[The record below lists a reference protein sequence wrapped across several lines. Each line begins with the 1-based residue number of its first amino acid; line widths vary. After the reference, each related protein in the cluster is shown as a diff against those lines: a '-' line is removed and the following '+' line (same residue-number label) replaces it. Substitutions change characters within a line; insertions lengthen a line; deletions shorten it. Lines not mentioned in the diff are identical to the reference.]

1 MRGPIRR
8 VGLLATLG
16 VAALVVASCT
26 GAAEEEATTTAAP
39 ATSATSTTE
48 PESSAGGERPV
59 FRVGLVAP
67 IGTAN
72 WWAALETQDESPDRA
87 FLTSMKPSLFTLT
100 HPAFLYVPDVAAT
113 EAPVAS
119 SQEGERWV
127 VQQPIRDDMA
137 WSDGEPVTAHDLV
150 FYFNI
155 VREFGMASTHASYFP
170 GSILSVTA
178 PEDFVVRIEFANEPG
193 IAIWQN
199 GIAFAPFVPAHFWEE
214 HVAAARAEGQ
224 AAASAVSDEDAVAA
238 VVAASRAD
246 DDTGNDLEPG
256 NVTAE
261 HLAAYRADVAAAAAR
276 TFLIRVESPQ
286 EPSAGP
292 VVFDRWEQ
300 GDFAVTV
307 ANEDYYDS
315 GTEHTLYD
323 DGSYRIVSEARGDQ
337 LYGGEG
343 SGDVVASY
351 VEGPHVS
358 EVVWVEHPGREE
370 AYQSLVEGE
379 VDFVFDP
386 VGVDSGIQGMLASN
400 PDLEFSVNQTDRF
413 RYMAFNLRKPPTGDP
428 AFREAIGILID
439 KEAVAQSVLGGMVYA
454 SYTVVHPD
462 LPLWHNPNVN
472 RPGWADG
479 EPMSEAARFTA
490 AIQRLQDA
498 GYTWE
503 SEPVIA
509 PESQDPVAEPGVGLT
524 MPNGNPVPELEILM
538 TSLEHDPYRATF
550 GLWIEHWLND
560 LGVPARTTPIEFDA
574 VVSRVFNPASSQEA
588 EAWDM
593 YILGWA
599 GADPSLPGQLM
610 VQLFHSTGDAA
621 TTEGLNSTGFVD
633 PEFDAAADAF
643 LRAVTVD
650 EAQKWTFEMER
661 IIQERLP
668 YVVLFRL
675 PITEAFNRRVA
686 FPVDTIR
693 GGHSGFAKAW
703 PGSVRISD

>member
-1 MRGPIRR
+1 MRVGNRR
-8 VGLLATLG
+8 DGLLAALL
-16 VAALVVASCT
+16 VAGLVAASCT
-26 GAAEEEATTTAAP
+26 GAAEDQTTTTSVSDPTTTA
-39 ATSATSTTE
+39 TTE
-48 PESSAGGERPV
+48 PESPTVGDRPV
-59 FRVGLVAP
+59 FRVGLIAP

-72 WWAALETQDESPDRA
+72 WWAAMETSDESSDRA
-87 FLTSMKPSLFTLT
+87 YLTNMKPSLFALT
-100 HPAFLYVPDVAAT
+100 HPAFLYVPDLAAS
-113 EAPVAS
+113 EAPVAAT
-119 SQEGERWV
+119 QEGERWV
-127 VQQPIRDDMA
+127 VQQPIRDDMV

-170 GSILSVTA
+170 GTILSVSA

-199 GIAFAPFVPAHFWEE
+199 GVAFAPFVPAHFWEE
-214 HVAAARAEGQ
+214 HVAAARAAGQ
-224 AAASAVSDEDAVAA
+224 EAAAAVGDEEAVAA
-238 VVAASRAD
+238 IVAASGAD
-246 DDTGNDLEPG
+246 ADPGNHLEPG
-256 NVTAE
+256 NVTAD
-261 HLAAYRADVAAAAAR
+261 HLGAYRADVAAGAAK

-292 VVFDRWEQ
+292 IVFDRWER

-307 ANEDYYDS
+307 ANDSYYDR

-323 DGSYRIVSEARGDQ
+323 DGSYRIVSETRGDQ

-343 SGDVVASY
+343 SGDVVAQY
-351 VEGPHVS
+351 VEGPHIS

-370 AYQSLVEGE
+370 AYLSLAEGE
-379 VDFVFDP
+379 VDFVYDP
-386 VGVDSGIQGMLASN
+386 VGVDSGIQAMLASN

-413 RYMAFNLRKPPTGDP
+413 RYLALNLRKPPTGDP
-428 AFREAIGILID
+428 AFREAVGTLID
-439 KEAVAQSVLGGMVYA
+439 KEAVAQSVLGGMVYPT
-454 SYTVVHPD
+454 YTVVHPD

-479 EPMSEAARFTA
+479 APLPEAARFTA

-503 SEPVIA
+503 SEPVID

-524 MPNGNPVPELEILM
+524 MPNGNAVPELEILM

-550 GLWIEHWLND
+550 GLWIEQWLND
-560 LGVPARTTPIEFDA
+560 LGVPARTRPVEFDT
-574 VVSRVFNPASSQEA
+574 VVSRVFSPASPEEA
-588 EAWDM
+588 EAWDL

-675 PITEAFNRRVA
+675 PVTEAFNQRVE
-686 FPVDTIR
+686 FPVESIR
-693 GGHSGFAKAW
+693 GGHSGFPNAW